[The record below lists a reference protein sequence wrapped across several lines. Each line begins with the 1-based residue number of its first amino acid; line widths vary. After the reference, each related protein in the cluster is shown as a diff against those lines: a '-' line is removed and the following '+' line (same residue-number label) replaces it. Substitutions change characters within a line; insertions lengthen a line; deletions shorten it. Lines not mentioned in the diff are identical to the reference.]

1 MSDHSSPESPVPLK
15 TQEDTLFEEQAL
27 ENESVA
33 VERFQPGQRKR
44 WAIALSIVL
53 LIVGGGFGWRWWQS
67 RASNAQPAPGAVGQ
81 PQGIPVKLA
90 TVETATV
97 EEASEFVGSLQAARR
112 VVIKPE
118 IEGRV
123 SQILVSEGD
132 RVPAG
137 KTLVQLSPDK
147 RQAEAA
153 SVIQSVNAARA
164 TSANAASQI
173 KALEAE
179 RASTVAELELQQ
191 ENYRRTS
198 TLVGQGALARAE
210 LDRVT
215 RDRRAAQAALNAI
228 TQRIQA
234 AQSTQAQAQAGLQQA
249 QANVDLANA
258 ELKDATIVA
267 PIAGVVGAIPVKLG
281 DVVSSSDT
289 LTTIIQN
296 QSLEIE
302 LSIPLERA
310 PDLRLGQTVEGT
322 NSQGKLLGTGTIS
335 FISPQVNTSSQSI
348 LAKASFD
355 NSQGQLRDGQ
365 FVQAKVIWDEKPG
378 VLIPTTAISRLGG
391 ENFVFVAQRK
401 GESTFIAQ
409 QKPVKLGDI
418 QGNNYQVID
427 GIKPGERIVVSG
439 ILNLSN
445 GAPIVPESKN

>member
-33 VERFQPGQRKR
+33 VELHPGRTKY
-44 WAIALSIVL
+44 WVALSIVL
-53 LIVGGGFGWRWWQS
+53 LIVGGGLGWHWWH
-67 RASNAQPAPGAVGQ
+67 RASNAQPTPGAAGQ

-90 TVETATV
+90 TVETATLQ
-97 EEASEFVGSLQAARR
+97 EADVFVGSLQAARR

-153 SVIQSVNAARA
+153 SVLQSVNAARA

-234 AQSTQAQAQAGLQQA
+234 AQSTLAQAQAGLQQA

-322 NSQGKLLGTGTIS
+322 NSQGKLLGTGTVS

-378 VLIPTTAISRLGG
+378 VLVPTTAISRLGG

-401 GESTFIAQ
+401 GESTFIAE

>member
-15 TQEDTLFEEQAL
+15 TQEDTLFEEQAS

-33 VERFQPGQRKR
+33 VELHPGRTKY
-44 WAIALSIVL
+44 WAALSIVL
-53 LIVGGGFGWRWWQS
+53 LIVGGGLGWHWWQS
-67 RASNAQPAPGAVGQ
+67 RASNAQPAPGAAGQ

-90 TVETATV
+90 TVETATLQ
-97 EEASEFVGSLQAARR
+97 EASEFVGSLQAARR

-132 RVPAG
+132 RGPAG

-153 SVIQSVNAARA
+153 SVLQSVNAARA

-228 TQRIQA
+228 TERIQA
-234 AQSTQAQAQAGLQQA
+234 AQSTLAQAQAGLQQA

-322 NSQGKLLGTGTIS
+322 NSQGKLLGTGTVS
-335 FISPQVNTSSQSI
+335 FISPQVNSSSQSI
-348 LAKASFD
+348 LIKASFD

-365 FVQAKVIWDEKPG
+365 FIQARVVWDEKPG
-378 VLIPTTAISRLGG
+378 VLIPTSAISRLGG

-401 GESTFIAQ
+401 GESTLIAQ

-445 GAPIVPESKN
+445 GAPIIPESKN

>member
-33 VERFQPGQRKR
+33 VERFHPGRTKY

-67 RASNAQPAPGAVGQ
+67 RASNAQPAPGAAGQ

-153 SVIQSVNAARA
+153 SVLQSVNAARA

-335 FISPQVNTSSQSI
+335 FISPQVNSSSQSI
-348 LAKASFD
+348 LIKARFD

-365 FVQAKVIWDEKPG
+365 FIQARVVWDEKPG

-391 ENFVFVAQRK
+391 ANFVFVAQRK
-401 GESTFIAQ
+401 GESTLIAQ

-418 QGNNYQVID
+418 QGNNYQVIE
-427 GIKPGERIVVSG
+427 GLQPGERIVVSG

-445 GAPIVPESKN
+445 GAPIIPESKN